1 VGRQGLSDTRRG
13 VPRWPGAVALLSIGA
28 SYLALSDY
36 VTVAPRF
43 WLPGLMALLVV
54 VLLGA
59 HARGRYRLARTIS
72 FVLLG
77 VVSASLVLRE
87 FFLVTTLSGRG
98 ASAFSVLVDA
108 VLIWVSTVVTFA
120 VWYWEI
126 DGGGPGERTRET
138 HASEDFLFPQ
148 ITQQNGEEAIGWAP
162 DFLDYLFVSFTT
174 SATFGPTDTPVLSR
188 RGKALT
194 VVQCMLSLVVV
205 IVLVAWAVDTL

>member
-1 VGRQGLSDTRRG
+1 MGRQGFSDTRRG
-13 VPRWPGAVALLSIGA
+13 LPRWPGAVALLSIGA

-36 VTVAPRF
+36 VTVVPRF
-43 WLPGLMALLVV
+43 WLPGLMAMLVV
-54 VLLGA
+54 VLLIA
-59 HARGRYRLARTIS
+59 HTRGRYRLARPIS

-108 VLIWVSTVVTFA
+108 VLIWVSTIVTFA
-120 VWYWEI
+120 AWYWEI
-126 DGGGPGERTRET
+126 DGGGPDERTRET

-148 ITQQNGEEAIGWAP
+148 IAQQDGEEAIGWSP

-188 RGKALT
+188 RGKVLT

>member
-1 VGRQGLSDTRRG
+1 MIRRGLLRSPEG

-36 VTVAPRF
+36 VTVVPRL
-43 WLPGLMALLVV
+43 WVPALMTVLVAALLT
-54 VLLGA
+54 A
-59 HARGRYRLARTIS
+59 HAGGRYRLARGIS

-77 VVSASLVLRE
+77 IVTASIVLRE
-87 FFLVTTLSGRG
+87 FFLVSTLSERS

-108 VLIWVSTVVTFA
+108 VLIWVGTVVGFA

-126 DGGGPGERTRET
+126 DGGGPDERTSDA

-148 ITQQNGEEAIGWAP
+148 IAQQDGRRVTGWAP
-162 DFLDYLFVSFTT
+162 NFPDYLFVSFTT

-188 RGKALT
+188 RVKVLT